1 MNIYD
6 PRLHQGNHH
15 RLIASHFLLM
25 AALCCSLLAV
35 STDSDAQELPSVA
48 VEQVIASPVTPILS
62 LTGNV
67 HSRALLSV
75 TAGLDAQLSWVAE
88 AGTRVEQGDQVV
100 MFDAEPLRLQQEE
113 QKALIARDQVQLS
126 YLNRELK
133 RMEKLHQRKNVS
145 QDQLEEVQSRRDLA
159 QQDIAVAKTRL
170 AIIEER
176 LSRTRLLS
184 PFTGVV
190 VAREHREG
198 EDVSRG
204 DVLMQLLQLDPLE
217 LRLFVPVKHLPS
229 LLVGQTVSVFREHA
243 QAEKTE
249 AKIRSIIPN
258 ADSRSQTIEIR
269 IDLAQHQGRP
279 WVPGE
284 LLRTEIKL
292 KTPKDQVA
300 VPRDAILIRSD
311 GTYVVTVN
319 QENSAQRVKVRVGQA
334 QGQWINVR
342 VERGQLKAGN
352 RVAIR
357 GAERLTQ
364 GQKVRI
370 VSRS

>member
-1 MNIYD
+1 MSFYAQSL
-6 PRLHQGNHH
+6 RQHH
-15 RLIASHFLLM
+15 YSPKTVSRFLIMVSLW
-25 AALCCSLLAV
+25 CSLLTIAA
-35 STDSDAQELPSVA
+35 TTEAQQLPSVA
-48 VEQVIASPVTPILS
+48 VEQVVASPVIPILS

-88 AGTRVEQGDQVV
+88 AGTRIEPGDEVV
-100 MFDAEPLRLQQEE
+100 MFDAEPLTLQQEE

-133 RMEKLHQRKNVS
+133 RMQKLHQRKNVS

-184 PFTGVV
+184 PFNGVV
-190 VAREHREG
+190 VVREHREG

-229 LLVGQTVSVFREHA
+229 LMVGQTVSVFREHA
-243 QAEKTE
+243 TAEKID

-258 ADSRSQTIEIR
+258 ADSRSQTIEVR
-269 IDLAQHQGRP
+269 IDLAQHQNQP
-279 WVPGE
+279 WIPGE
-284 LLRTEIKL
+284 LLRTEMQL
-292 KTPKDQVA
+292 KTPAGQVA

-311 GTYVVTVN
+311 GTYVVTIN
-319 QENSAQRVKVRVGQA
+319 QDNSAQRVKVRVGQA
-334 QGQWINVR
+334 QGQWINVS
-342 VERGQLKAGN
+342 VERGQLEAGN

-370 VSRS
+370 VERG